1 MKRWREEADIMSKRP
16 CNKCKSKNQD
26 GGDCRCCEDC
36 NCGECCNSC
45 RCCDGRREEITLS
58 EWEAHRSSVGS
69 PPRSSSSKKISSLLP
84 KLGWGLFINVGH
96 L

>member
-1 MKRWREEADIMSKRP
+1 MSKRP

-58 EWEAHRSSVGS
+58 SSVDS
-69 PPRSSSSKKISSLLP
+69 PSKSSSILATKIVMGAVHQRWAVTFKSVD
-84 KLGWGLFINVGH
+84 KVQTFAYAA
-96 L
+96 